1 MKKERETQGKKQKQR
16 KQRQK
21 LDVHFLHSIS
31 LKLLG
36 SYMVMVALIIVLGV
50 ISYQKASGGI
60 IDNYEDAMESS
71 MNMMLRYIES
81 IGSSAEARDTQLICN
96 ETLQKYYGGEYA
108 GDSFAQ
114 QEKTNE
120 VASLLHATAMTEKN
134 ISEIYVFAQSGKP
147 IGAINNLL
155 PQDIYQQ
162 FTGTADGK
170 ALENLSKQD
179 TAWMGYHEDLD
190 KLTKKTLE
198 DYSISCARNLYD
210 DYGTKVGYVIVDL
223 SNGFIT
229 DTLETSNLPEGSIA
243 LFETADGRAITI
255 GGNEDE
261 SALLEDVSASDTTE
275 PEYISHGG
283 KQYLKLEQSI
293 ESLQS
298 RIVILV
304 PRTAILKQ
312 ANGVKTVTLAIVLLG
327 IIVGMI
333 IAIRLSRGIGTAIKR
348 VNLVLEESAKGN
360 LTGNVVEHRKDE
372 FHLLSNCVNMMMDN
386 MKHMVGQLHHASGSV
401 SDTSGNVTQVSTA
414 LLGVSEEM
422 RQASGEIGAAV
433 SQQTIDVQ
441 ECLDQMNLL
450 ADMIGSVDANI
461 EQMNTA
467 VSGTNTVIQR
477 GIKIINEL
485 SAMDHQTATVTKQV
499 ITNVEQLNDKSKDIT
514 EFLKTID
521 AIAANTNLLSLNA
534 SIEAARAGEAGKG
547 FAIVAD
553 EIRKLAAQSE
563 EASQQINLIVQ
574 EMLKDNVETAE
585 SAQMAKD
592 AVESQEQTLQETV
605 DLFHQINEKVT
616 KLQAGMEQIE
626 EQMKHMDS
634 AKLETLENIQNIS
647 AAIEQTQDTAQQLE
661 INSQNQFQ
669 VVEKL
674 QKAANTLDTEYMEI
688 ENIIHKFRVE

>member
-1 MKKERETQGKKQKQR
+1 MKKKRGTQGR
-16 KQRQK
+16 KQRQQK
-21 LDVHFLHSIS
+21 KHQNLDVHFLHSITI
-31 LKLLG
+31 KLLG
-36 SYMVMVALIIVLGV
+36 SYMTMVALIIVLGV

-60 IDNYEDAMESS
+60 IDNYEDAMESG

-81 IGSSAEARDTQLICN
+81 VGSSAEARDTQLICN

-120 VASLLHATAMTEKN
+120 VAALLHSTAMTEKN

-162 FTGTADGK
+162 FVATADGK
-170 ALENLSKQD
+170 VLENLNKQD
-179 TAWMGYHEDLD
+179 TAWIGYHQDLD
-190 KLTKKTLE
+190 KITKKTLD

-210 DYGTKVGYVIVDL
+210 DYGAKVGYVIVDL
-223 SNGFIT
+223 SNAFIT

-243 LFETADGRAITI
+243 LFVTEDGRAITS
-255 GGNEDE
+255 GENKDE
-261 SALLEDVSASDTTE
+261 SALLEDVSASGTTE
-275 PEYISHGG
+275 PEYISHEG

-293 ESLQS
+293 ESIQS

-312 ANGVKTVTLAIVLLG
+312 ADGVKIVTFAIVLLG
-327 IIVGMI
+327 IIVGML
-333 IAIRLSRGIGTAIKR
+333 IAICLSRGIGTAIKR

-360 LTGNVVEHRKDE
+360 LTGSVVEHRKDE
-372 FHLLSNCVNMMMDN
+372 FHLLSNCVNMMLDN
-386 MKHMVGQLHHASGSV
+386 MKHMVGQLHHASESV
-401 SDTSGNVTQVSTA
+401 SDTSGNVTQVSSA

-433 SQQTIDVQ
+433 SQQTVDVQ

-450 ADMIGSVDANI
+450 ADMIGGVDANI

-467 VSGTNTVIQR
+467 VSGTNAVIQY
-477 GIKIINEL
+477 GIKIVNEL
-485 SAMDHQTATVTKQV
+485 SVMDQQTATVTNQV
-499 ITNVEQLNDKSKDIT
+499 INNVQQLNNRSKDIT
-514 EFLKTID
+514 EFLKMID
-521 AIAANTNLLSLNA
+521 AISENTNLLSLNA

-563 EASQQINLIVQ
+563 EASRQINLIVQ

-585 SAQMAKD
+585 SAKMAKD

-605 DLFHQINEKVT
+605 DLFHQINEKVD
-616 KLQAGMEQIE
+616 KLQTAMEQIE

-634 AKLETLENIQNIS
+634 AKIETLENIQNIS
-647 AAIEQTQDTAQQLE
+647 SAIKQTQDTAQQLE
-661 INSQNQFQ
+661 SNSQNQFQ

-674 QKAANTLDTEYMEI
+674 QKAANTLDDEYMEI
-688 ENIIHKFRVE
+688 ENIIHKFRVQ